1 MFDTLR
7 CMYQISDS
15 SNMSEGTETT
25 AKVIARLQN
34 DWRREVGAI
43 LIFGQLYFFHV
54 KLESSREMRVAK
66 DNLGKHA
73 EKVRNMTEEL
83 DGAEAWQD
91 ELGKR
96 LSRMEESYKPHLLV
110 VYEKLEEEEGVDQ
123 KLLWNAFMSS
133 EKDLLNMLS
142 ERVGRVRQMERPA
155 LMRLVDFL
163 LRVRR
168 LAYEED
174 KSEAT
179 SEVEALLRIVVREIS
194 RVDINWIGLS
204 DWEEL
209 ALKDLMGEV
218 GEAVPGFL
226 LRLVQQL
233 LERVSK
239 KEMSVQTE

>member
-1 MFDTLR
+1 
-7 CMYQISDS
+7 
-15 SNMSEGTETT
+15 
-25 AKVIARLQN
+25 
-34 DWRREVGAI
+34 
-43 LIFGQLYFFHV
+43 
-54 KLESSREMRVAK
+54 MRVAK

-91 ELGKR
+91 ELEKR

-174 KSEAT
+174 KSETT

-218 GEAVPGFL
+218 GEVPGFL

>member
-7 CMYQISDS
+7 CMYQISES

-25 AKVIARLQN
+25 AKVIAKLQN

-54 KLESSREMRVAK
+54 KLESSREVRVAK

-96 LSRMEESYKPHLLV
+96 LSRMEESYKPPLLV

-174 KSEAT
+174 KSETT

-194 RVDINWIGLS
+194 RVDINWVGLS

-218 GEAVPGFL
+218 GEVPGFL

>member
-1 MFDTLR
+1 
-7 CMYQISDS
+7 
-15 SNMSEGTETT
+15 
-25 AKVIARLQN
+25 
-34 DWRREVGAI
+34 
-43 LIFGQLYFFHV
+43 
-54 KLESSREMRVAK
+54 
-66 DNLGKHA
+66 
-73 EKVRNMTEEL
+73 
-83 DGAEAWQD
+83 
-91 ELGKR
+91 
-96 LSRMEESYKPHLLV
+96 
-110 VYEKLEEEEGVDQ
+110 
-123 KLLWNAFMSS
+123 
-133 EKDLLNMLS
+133 
-142 ERVGRVRQMERPA
+142 
-155 LMRLVDFL
+155 MRLVDFL

-218 GEAVPGFL
+218 GEVPGFL

>member
-1 MFDTLR
+1 
-7 CMYQISDS
+7 
-15 SNMSEGTETT
+15 
-25 AKVIARLQN
+25 
-34 DWRREVGAI
+34 
-43 LIFGQLYFFHV
+43 
-54 KLESSREMRVAK
+54 MRVAK

-110 VYEKLEEEEGVDQ
+110 VHEKLEEEEGVDQ

-174 KSEAT
+174 KSETT

-194 RVDINWIGLS
+194 RVDINWVGLS

-218 GEAVPGFL
+218 GEVPGFL

>member
-54 KLESSREMRVAK
+54 KLESSREVRVAK

-96 LSRMEESYKPHLLV
+96 LSRMEKSYKPPLLV

-133 EKDLLNMLS
+133 EKDLLNMLG

-168 LAYEED
+168 LAYEEG
-174 KSEAT
+174 KSETT

-194 RVDINWIGLS
+194 RVDINWVGLS

-218 GEAVPGFL
+218 GEVPSFL